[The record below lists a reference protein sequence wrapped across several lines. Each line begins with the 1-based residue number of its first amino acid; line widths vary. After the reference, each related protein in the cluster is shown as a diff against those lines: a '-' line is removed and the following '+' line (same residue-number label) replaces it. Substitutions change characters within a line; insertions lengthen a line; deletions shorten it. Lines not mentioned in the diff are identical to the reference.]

1 MLSKFTT
8 PFIEAPEA
16 ESIDLISFISP
27 LVDLITD
34 LISTKTNSIVAVK
47 SVEGTPL
54 SSSSTN
60 ANPADDAVISY
71 KIFLGLPE
79 TFSSSSR
86 ARIRILA

>member
-1 MLSKFTT
+1 MLSKFTP

-16 ESIDLISFISP
+16 ESIDLISFASS

-34 LISTKTNSIVAVK
+34 LISAKTNSIVAVK

-60 ANPADDAVISY
+60 ANPADVAVISY
-71 KIFLGLPE
+71 KIFLGWPE
-79 TFSSSSR
+79 TFNSRSR
-86 ARIRILA
+86 ARIKILA